1 MRISQLP
8 PIGIICVWLRG
19 AIDALREARWITR
32 RLLLLAGYLFAL
44 LSVYLLVSEY
54 RFFTTNGLA
63 APTGQPLAY
72 DFLNYF
78 AGAKA
83 AVSGHARDIYD
94 NQWFRS
100 FESMIVGPKAHTAIY
115 SYPPVMMLLSLPL
128 GFFSYVP
135 ALIVWTLLGVG
146 LAFAPL
152 QRLVGWRAAGLA
164 LVGAPAAFYNLTF
177 ARTAILPPPCWAAV

>member
-1 MRISQLP
+1 MRISQLS

-128 GFFSYVP
+128 E
-135 ALIVWTLLGVG
+135 
-146 LAFAPL
+146 
-152 QRLVGWRAAGLA
+152 RLVGWRAAGLA